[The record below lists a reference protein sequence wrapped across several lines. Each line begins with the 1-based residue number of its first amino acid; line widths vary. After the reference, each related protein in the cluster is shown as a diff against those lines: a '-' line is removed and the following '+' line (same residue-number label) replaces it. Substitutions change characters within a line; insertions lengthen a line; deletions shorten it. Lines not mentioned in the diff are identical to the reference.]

1 MEKTFIFA
9 GFGGQ
14 GMLLIGK
21 FMAMACMLDGKHVS
35 WLPSYGPEMRGGTA
49 NCSVIVSDEPVAS
62 PLVDK
67 ADVIVA
73 MNRPSLDKFEDH
85 VKPGGVLVINSSI
98 IDRKAVRDD
107 IQVVYCDANAIAESI
122 GNPKGANVAILG
134 AVLEKVPVT
143 TVEQMTEAIRIAGN
157 VNGKTIRQLPVV
169 TEVAALYRRKLFLGT
184 EDGQVLDAKSW
195 LRVEWNRSG
204 LPLNR
209 SNEACGV
216 KNAATRKYLT
226 ADWLWYWPPGEAVE
240 KMAAYCTQ
248 HGKPTNRPY
257 FSLDGKSPI
266 TAKDWD
272 DLRAVWHHKNGITNV
287 WSRPPL
293 ADAER
298 LKGTMERS
306 APRTYKPTQQ
316 SAAHLNQKPLD
327 LMLMQVEATTNEGD
341 VVWEPFGGLASASVA
356 SALLGRNAY
365 VAEVDPTFVELASTR
380 LSEADAHFRE
390 YGVYRKE

>member
-49 NCSVIVSDEPVAS
+49 NCSVIVSDDPVAS

-73 MNRPSLDKFEDH
+73 MNRPSLDKFEEH

-143 TVEQMTEAIRIAGN
+143 TVEQMTEAIRIELGERKARFLDGNRKALVAGMEAARYP
-157 VNGKTIRQLPVV
+157 GPPKKYRKSRAASLRGTQL
-169 TEVAALYRRKLFLGT
+169 
-184 EDGQVLDAKSW
+184 
-195 LRVEWNRSG
+195 
-204 LPLNR
+204 
-209 SNEACGV
+209 V
-216 KNAATRKYLT
+216 KN
-226 ADWLWYWPPGEAVE
+226 
-240 KMAAYCTQ
+240 
-248 HGKPTNRPY
+248 
-257 FSLDGKSPI
+257 
-266 TAKDWD
+266 
-272 DLRAVWHHKNGITNV
+272 
-287 WSRPPL
+287 
-293 ADAER
+293 
-298 LKGTMERS
+298 
-306 APRTYKPTQQ
+306 
-316 SAAHLNQKPLD
+316 
-327 LMLMQVEATTNEGD
+327 
-341 VVWEPFGGLASASVA
+341 PF
-356 SALLGRNAY
+356 
-365 VAEVDPTFVELASTR
+365 
-380 LSEADAHFRE
+380 
-390 YGVYRKE
+390 

>member
-49 NCSVIVSDEPVAS
+49 NCSVIVSDDPVAS

-73 MNRPSLDKFEDH
+73 MNRPSLDKFEEH

-143 TVEQMTEAIRIAGN
+143 TVEQMTEAIRIELGERKARFLDGNNKALVAGLYAARN
-157 VNGKTIRQLPVV
+157 ARPPPKKIQQVPGCIAAGDSACQESLLTRANGCAAAHPFFSHPFSRSSAAADTFSATRA
-169 TEVAALYRRKLFLGT
+169 AAL
-184 EDGQVLDAKSW
+184 AS
-195 LRVEWNRSG
+195 SC
-204 LPLNR
+204 P
-209 SNEACGV
+209 
-216 KNAATRKYLT
+216 
-226 ADWLWYWPPGEAVE
+226 AV
-240 KMAAYCTQ
+240 
-248 HGKPTNRPY
+248 
-257 FSLDGKSPI
+257 
-266 TAKDWD
+266 
-272 DLRAVWHHKNGITNV
+272 
-287 WSRPPL
+287 
-293 ADAER
+293 
-298 LKGTMERS
+298 
-306 APRTYKPTQQ
+306 
-316 SAAHLNQKPLD
+316 
-327 LMLMQVEATTNEGD
+327 
-341 VVWEPFGGLASASVA
+341 
-356 SALLGRNAY
+356 
-365 VAEVDPTFVELASTR
+365 
-380 LSEADAHFRE
+380 
-390 YGVYRKE
+390 

>member
-49 NCSVIVSDEPVAS
+49 NCSVIVSDDPVAS

-73 MNRPSLDKFEDH
+73 MNRPSLDKFEEH

-143 TVEQMTEAIRIAGN
+143 TVEQMTEAIRIELGERKARFLDGNKKALVAGMDAARYARPPPKKIQH
-157 VNGKTIRQLPVV
+157 VPGCDAAGDSACQESFLTSANGCAAAHPFFSHPFSRSSAAADTFSATRA
-169 TEVAALYRRKLFLGT
+169 AAL
-184 EDGQVLDAKSW
+184 AS
-195 LRVEWNRSG
+195 SC
-204 LPLNR
+204 P
-209 SNEACGV
+209 
-216 KNAATRKYLT
+216 
-226 ADWLWYWPPGEAVE
+226 AV
-240 KMAAYCTQ
+240 
-248 HGKPTNRPY
+248 
-257 FSLDGKSPI
+257 
-266 TAKDWD
+266 
-272 DLRAVWHHKNGITNV
+272 
-287 WSRPPL
+287 
-293 ADAER
+293 
-298 LKGTMERS
+298 
-306 APRTYKPTQQ
+306 
-316 SAAHLNQKPLD
+316 
-327 LMLMQVEATTNEGD
+327 
-341 VVWEPFGGLASASVA
+341 
-356 SALLGRNAY
+356 
-365 VAEVDPTFVELASTR
+365 
-380 LSEADAHFRE
+380 
-390 YGVYRKE
+390 